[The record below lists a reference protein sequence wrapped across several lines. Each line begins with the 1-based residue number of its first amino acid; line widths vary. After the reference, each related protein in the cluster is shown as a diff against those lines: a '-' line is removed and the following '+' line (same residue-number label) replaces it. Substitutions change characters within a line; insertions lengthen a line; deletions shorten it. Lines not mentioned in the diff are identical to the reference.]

1 MKTFKEFLNTELNE
15 STVTVDAMLDDD
27 YTIKDF
33 QADLKK
39 AGITIAKKKKSRH
52 NDDVTEVTLKG
63 DKAKLTAW
71 LKSNGYE
78 DNVSDINESTVTVD
92 AMFDDDDYTIKDF
105 QADLKK
111 AGIKITKKKK
121 SKYDDDVIEVTLS
134 GDKAKLAAWLKSN
147 GYEDNVSD
155 IK

>member
-1 MKTFKEFLNTELNE
+1 
-15 STVTVDAMLDDD
+15 
-27 YTIKDF
+27 
-33 QADLKK
+33 
-39 AGITIAKKKKSRH
+39 
-52 NDDVTEVTLKG
+52 
-63 DKAKLTAW
+63 
-71 LKSNGYE
+71 
-78 DNVSDINESTVTVD
+78 
-92 AMFDDDDYTIKDF
+92 MFDDDDYTIKDF

>member
-1 MKTFKEFLNTELNE
+1 MKTFKDFLNTELNE

-63 DKAKLTAW
+63 DKAKLAAW

-111 AGIKITKKKK
+111 ARIKITKKKK

-134 GDKAKLAAWLKSN
+134 GDKAKLEAWLKKN